1 MKYKP
6 TLEHQDGRGVSV
18 RYAEEKDK
26 RRRARKLAAKVLGKN
41 YFTNPQEII
50 TTEDQ
55 GRRYSCLI

>member
-26 RRRARKLAAKVLGKN
+26 RRRARKLAAKILGKN
-41 YFTNPQEII
+41 YFNNPQEII
-50 TTEDQ
+50 TKNDQ
-55 GRRYSCLI
+55 ERRYPGRN

>member
-41 YFTNPQEII
+41 YFTN
-50 TTEDQ
+50 
-55 GRRYSCLI
+55 RYASKSCAER